1 MRISIFSCV
10 VLFICVLAQAQFGG
24 PVYVSAPSMYEG
36 QKVGTI
42 ELAANPKINVD
53 AFRSL
58 VQQPQNAPY
67 SAAKVQ
73 ASFDALNKSKRFNK
87 VELEVKPETNGLQ
100 LTFVLQPALY
110 YGIVEFPGAD
120 KQFTYT
126 RLLQVVNVPDEEP
139 YAEKSVADGASALLN
154 FLQSTGYFDA
164 QVKTETQ
171 FDEPHQLAN
180 IIYHVTLNKRAKV
193 GRVTVNG
200 VSPAEEKKLVGALRS
215 ISARARGDSLKP
227 GQTFTAERMKNATIY
242 LRRYL
247 SREDRLV
254 KELRPGQI
262 QYHPDTRRADVSF
275 DVRLGPRVSVKL
287 EGAKLTWV
295 PFLENRKL
303 HQLIPIFEESSAD
316 PDLITEGEHNLLNFF
331 QDKGYF
337 DVKVRY
343 DVQRNPDQVN
353 VLYTVDKGRKHKV
366 ADVAIAGNHHFSE
379 QQLLDEIP
387 VKEGHVITH
396 GRYSDKLLKDSV
408 KTIQTLYQNN
418 GYADVKVTPKVVDKE
433 PKIYVTFNVDEG
445 QQTTVEALY
454 IQGNRTLG
462 IGVLEP
468 RGGFN
473 LSPGLPFSSLR
484 MKQDRNHIVAA
495 YLNRGYP
502 RMTLQSKINYL
513 PTDKHKVQ
521 VTYLIDEGQQVRV
534 SEVYIQGQ
542 KHTKPKYISRTM
554 DVGPE
559 NPLSQSELLG
569 SESRLYDLG
578 IFDYASVGPNKS
590 VSNETE
596 EEVVAKVHESKRNSI
611 NYGFGFEYDRRA
623 GSVPSG
629 TAAIPGLPPVGL
641 GKTQFATSESAIFG
655 PRGSV
660 EWIRRN
666 MRGLGETMSMSALVG
681 RLDQKGV
688 FEYADPNFRWTH
700 WRSLF
705 SLSGE
710 RTSENPLFTARLG
723 QGSFQLERY
732 LDRAQKKTFQ
742 VRYSFQRTNLSN
754 LLIPQLVL
762 PADRNV
768 RLSMLSTAL
777 IEDSRDKPLDAHKGM
792 YQTINLDVA
801 PRSFGSN
808 FSFTRLLAQRAM
820 YIPIKKQL
828 VWANRVELGTAQGF
842 GGSTVPTSERFF
854 SGGSN
859 TLRGFPVDGAGP
871 QRPVPVCSNP
881 AAQTGCSNI
890 SVPVGGDRLFVFNS
904 ELRFPTHIMK
914 NLGAA
919 VFYDGGN
926 VYGPLNV
933 RTFVDNFSNTLG
945 VGIRYNTPIGP
956 IRFDIGHNLNPVP
969 GFRSTQFFVT
979 LGQAF

>member
-1 MRISIFSCV
+1 MRSSISILA
-10 VLFICVLAQAQFGG
+10 VLFLSVIARAQFGG
-24 PVYVSAPSMYEG
+24 PVYVSAPSMYQG

-42 ELAANPKINVD
+42 DVAANPKINVD
-53 AFRSL
+53 AFRALLRQSPN
-58 VQQPQNAPY
+58 VPY
-67 SAAKVQ
+67 STQDVQ
-73 ASFDALNKSKRFNK
+73 ASLNALNHTGRFNK
-87 VELEVKPETNGLQ
+87 VELEVKPEPNGLR

-110 YGIVEFPGAD
+110 FGLVEFPGAD
-120 KQFTYT
+120 KKFTYT
-126 RLLQVVNVPDEEP
+126 RLLQVVNVPSEEP
-139 YAEKSVADGASALLN
+139 YAEHTVQDGADALLA
-154 FLQSTGYFDA
+154 FLQKTGYFEA
-164 QVKTETQ
+164 VVKPVTQ
-171 FDEPHQLAN
+171 FDEQHQLAN
-180 IIYHVTLNKRAKV
+180 VIYQVTLNKRAKV
-193 GRVTVNG
+193 GKVSFNG
-200 VSPAEEKKLVGALRS
+200 VTPQQQAKLVSALHS
-215 ISARARGDSLKP
+215 IGARARGDSLKT
-227 GQTFTAERMKNATIY
+227 GQTFTAARIKNATIY

-247 SREDRLV
+247 SGENRLV

-262 QYHPDTRRADVSF
+262 QYHPDTRHADISF
-275 DVRLGPRVSVKL
+275 DVRLGPSVSVKL
-287 EGAKLTWV
+287 QGAKLTWV

-316 PDLITEGEHNLLNFF
+316 PDLITEGEHNLINFF

-343 DVQRNPDQVN
+343 DVQRNPNQVN
-353 VLYTVDKGRKHKV
+353 VLYVVDKGKKHKV
-366 ADVAIAGNHHFSE
+366 EEVSIAGNHHFSDK
-379 QQLLDEIP
+379 QLLDEIP
-387 VKEGHVITH
+387 VKEGNFIKH
-396 GRYSDKLLKDSV
+396 GRYSDKLVKDSV
-408 KTIQTLYQNN
+408 KTIKTLYENN
-418 GYADVKVTPKVVDKE
+418 GYQDVKVTPKVVDKE
-433 PKIYVTFNVDEG
+433 PKIYVTFNVEEG
-445 QQTTVEALY
+445 QQTTVEALH

-462 IGVLEP
+462 IGAIEP
-468 RGGFN
+468 KGGFS
-473 LSPGLPFSSLR
+473 LSPGLPFSQLR

-495 YLNRGYP
+495 YLDRGYP
-502 RMTLQSKINYL
+502 RITFSSKINYL
-513 PTDKHKVQ
+513 PQDKHKVE
-521 VTYLIDEGQQVRV
+521 VTYVLNEGQQVRI
-534 SEVYIQGQ
+534 SEVYIEGQ

-554 DVGPE
+554 DIGPE
-559 NPLSQSELLG
+559 NPLSQTELLA
-569 SESRLYDLG
+569 SESRLYDVG
-578 IFDYASVGPNKS
+578 IFDYASVGPKKAI
-590 VSNETE
+590 SNETE

-611 NYGFGFEYDRRA
+611 TYGFGFEYDRRA

-705 SLSGE
+705 SMSAE

-742 VRYSFQRTNLSN
+742 VRYSFQRTNLTN

-792 YQTINLDVA
+792 FQTINLDIA

-808 FSFTRLLAQRAM
+808 FSFTRFLAQRAM

-890 SVPVGGDRLFVFNS
+890 SVPVGGNRLFIFNS

-919 VFYDGGN
+919 AFYDGGN
-926 VYGPLNV
+926 VYGPLNL
-933 RTFVDNFSNTLG
+933 RNFVDNFSNTVG
-945 VGIRYNTPIGP
+945 FGIRYNTPIGP

>member
-1 MRISIFSCV
+1 MRIFISSCV
-10 VLFICVLAQAQFGG
+10 VLFICALAPAQFGG

-36 QKVGTI
+36 QKVGSI
-42 ELAANPKINVD
+42 QLAANPKINVD

-58 VQQPQNAPY
+58 VQQPEKATY
-67 SAAKVQ
+67 STAKVQ
-73 ASFDALNKSKRFNK
+73 ASLDALNKSKRFNK
-87 VELEVKPETNGLQ
+87 VELEVKPEPNGLQ

-120 KQFTYT
+120 KKFTYT
-126 RLLQVVNVPDEEP
+126 RLLQVVNMPDQEP
-139 YAEKSVADGASALLN
+139 YAEKAVADGGSALLN
-154 FLQSTGYFDA
+154 FLQSTGYFEA
-164 QVKTETQ
+164 QVKPETQ

-200 VSPAEEKKLVGALRS
+200 VSPEEEKKLVAALHS

-227 GQTFTAERMKNATIY
+227 GQTFTAARMKNATIY

-247 SREDRLV
+247 SGQNRLV

-262 QYHPDTRRADVSF
+262 QYHSDTRRADVSF
-275 DVRLGPRVSVKL
+275 DVRLGPRVTVKL
-287 EGAKLTWV
+287 QGAKLTRI

-343 DVQRNPDQVN
+343 DVERSPDQVN
-353 VLYTVDKGRKHKV
+353 VVYKVDKGKKHKV
-366 ADVAIAGNHHFSE
+366 ADVAIAGNHHFSDK
-379 QQLLDEIP
+379 QLLDEIP

-396 GRYSDKLLKDSV
+396 GRYSDKLVKDSV

-445 QQTTVEALY
+445 QQTTVEALH

-462 IGVLEP
+462 VGAIEP
-468 RGGFN
+468 KGGFN

-484 MKQDRNHIVAA
+484 MKQDRNHIVAE

-513 PTDKHKVQ
+513 PYDKHKVE
-521 VTYLIDEGQQVRV
+521 VTYVIDEGQQVRV
-534 SEVYIQGQ
+534 SEVYIEGQ
-542 KHTKPKYISRTM
+542 KHTKPRYISRTM

-578 IFDYASVGPNKS
+578 IFDYASVGPKKS
-590 VSNETE
+590 ISDETE
-596 EEVVAKVHESKRNSI
+596 EQVVAKVHESKRNSI

-641 GKTQFATSESAIFG
+641 GKTKFATSESAIFG

-700 WRSLF
+700 WSSLF
-705 SLSGE
+705 SVSAE
-710 RTSENPLFTARLG
+710 RTSENPLFNARLG
-723 QGSFQLERY
+723 QGSFQLQRY

-742 VRYSFQRTNLSN
+742 VRYSFQRTNLTN

-792 YQTINLDVA
+792 FQTINLDVA

-820 YIPIKKQL
+820 YVPIKKQI
-828 VWANRVELGTAQGF
+828 VWASRVELGTAQGF

-890 SVPVGGDRLFVFNS
+890 SVPVGGDRLFVFNT
-904 ELRFPTHIMK
+904 ELRFPTHLMK

-919 VFYDGGN
+919 AFYDGGN
-926 VYGPLNV
+926 VYGPLNL

-945 VGIRYNTPIGP
+945 FGIRYNTPIGP
-956 IRFDIGHNLNPVP
+956 VRFDIGHNLNPVP